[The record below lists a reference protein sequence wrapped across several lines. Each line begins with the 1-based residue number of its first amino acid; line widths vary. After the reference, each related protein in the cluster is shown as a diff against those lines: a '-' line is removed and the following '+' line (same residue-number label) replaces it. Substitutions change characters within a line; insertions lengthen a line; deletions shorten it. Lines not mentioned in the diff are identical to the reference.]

1 MQVEGQAGGHA
12 CHSRTQPPPQPVG
25 VMPDLS
31 KRATVRLTFLK
42 GHSGCMSVERLKG
55 QEQKQK
61 NSGSP
66 AVLVPQDM
74 RNGAVLPPGW
84 RQVRLTG
91 AQNPTHS
98 LWVFLSSMC
107 KQSSCWISASF
118 ESFKYLSIPY
128 HLVPNPAREK
138 LGHAICPPPHPRLR
152 IPTSYSH
159 FKENAHNSG
168 GTYKNLV
175 TEIPSQQQGKDGK
188 ELHSSLL
195 HPVRVFL
202 FYFTTWKGYRLKY

>member
-61 NSGSP
+61 NSESP
-66 AVLVPQDM
+66 VVLVPQDM

-107 KQSSCWISASF
+107 KQSSC
-118 ESFKYLSIPY
+118 
-128 HLVPNPAREK
+128 
-138 LGHAICPPPHPRLR
+138 
-152 IPTSYSH
+152 
-159 FKENAHNSG
+159 
-168 GTYKNLV
+168 
-175 TEIPSQQQGKDGK
+175 
-188 ELHSSLL
+188 
-195 HPVRVFL
+195 
-202 FYFTTWKGYRLKY
+202 